1 MAIIDFV
8 LPENAEGNVNDIYS
22 QFTNMNIPIPLP
34 LQMYSA
40 SPGLLMAQNQFLNY
54 FMNHKK
60 LSFSLLAHIRMLIAN
75 AESFSYCLNLNQ
87 QLLKTMG
94 GLDEDQINATLED
107 PNNAVLDEKEKAMLL
122 FVLKA
127 VQDPAVA

>member
-1 MAIIDFV
+1 
-8 LPENAEGNVNDIYS
+8 
-22 QFTNMNIPIPLP
+22 
-34 LQMYSA
+34 
-40 SPGLLMAQNQFLNY
+40 
-54 FMNHKK
+54 MNHKT
-60 LSFSLLAHIRMLIAN
+60 LSFSLLAHIRMLVAN

-94 GLDEDQINATLED
+94 GLDEDQIKATLED

-127 VQDPAVA
+127 VQDPAVTDKKDIDNLHELGWTDSDIFDAFQQGIMMLGFGMGMQAFKMSE